1 MRNHLVSALGSAL
14 SLAGLAGQAPP
25 FEVARYEVSLRVELD
40 GRLVRGSATATIT
53 ALDVPVARASF
64 ALNEALEVRSVLR
77 DDAPA
82 RFELGE
88 RLGEG
93 RTIAVALEPALAPGQ
108 SCRLGFEY
116 AGQGQDPDPQG
127 ADWMGIL
134 LVRPDEVRMSHQAQ
148 WYPVVP
154 RDERARSKLAAP
166 MDLGLDLPAGWESLG
181 PGELRKIEKQKGREV
196 HRWSSARPVHAS
208 ILAGRFDARI
218 AKRGQLA
225 VRVLA
230 FPEHAAGAKAWGE
243 DALESLA
250 ALSELYGKL
259 DIATY
264 GIGEMRVRN
273 RSKSYNY
280 EADGFSV
287 YDGVLFDGRAPDA
300 RKIAHEVAHLWFGG
314 VVDAA
319 GAGERFLTEGLA
331 EFAAWTALEA
341 RMGEAAGVT
350 AAGEGTTRYF
360 SSPGPE
366 HSLAEADFSSPR
378 YSQVVYSKGAF
389 AVRSLRA
396 WIGAE
401 ALAAGLRAYLAAA
414 QEHGGAAGL
423 DGFLSAMRTPGG
435 PDVDAWAED
444 WLRRPGTPRYS
455 VQLSGER
462 SGTLV
467 QTGDLYRNPVELELR
482 LPGKKTRLFTVRPTQ
497 LVQPWEADVP
507 GKIEAVAID
516 PRAWVLFERP
526 R

>member
-1 MRNHLVSALGSAL
+1 MLNHVVSALGSAL
-14 SLAGLAGQAPP
+14 LLAGLAGQEPP
-25 FEVARYEVSLRVELD
+25 FEVARYEISLRVELD
-40 GRLVRGSATATIT
+40 GRLVQGSATATIT
-53 ALDVPVARASF
+53 ALDSPVASAGF
-64 ALNEALEVRSVLR
+64 ALNEALELRSVRL

-82 RFELGE
+82 RFERGE

-93 RTIAVALEPALAPGQ
+93 RAIAVALEPALEPGR
-108 SCRLGFEY
+108 SCRLKFEY
-116 AGQGQDPDPQG
+116 GGQGQDPDAQG

-134 LVRPDEVRMSHQAQ
+134 LVRQDEVRMSHQAQ

-166 MDLGLDLPAGWESLG
+166 MELDLDLPAGWESLG
-181 PGELRKIEKQKGREV
+181 PGELRKVEKQKAREV
-196 HRWSSARPVHAS
+196 HHWSSARPVQAS
-208 ILAGRFDARI
+208 ILAGRFEART
-218 AKRGQLA
+218 AKRGKLA

-250 ALSELYGKL
+250 ALSELYGRL

-314 VVDAA
+314 AVDAA

-341 RMGEAAGVT
+341 RKGEAAGI
-350 AAGEGTTRYF
+350 AAASEGMTRYF

-378 YSQVVYSKGAF
+378 YSQVVYAKGSF
-389 AVRSLRA
+389 AVRTLRA

-401 ALAAGLRAYLAAA
+401 AFSAGLRAYLAAA

-435 PDVDAWAED
+435 PDVDAWAAD
-444 WLRRPGTPRYS
+444 WLRRPGTPRYT

-467 QTGDLYRNPVELELR
+467 QTGELYRNPVELELR
-482 LPGKKTRLFTVRPTQ
+482 LGGKKSQLLTVHPTQ
-497 LVQPWEADVP
+497 LVQPWDAEVS
-507 GKIEAVAID
+507 GKIESVSID
-516 PRAWVLFERP
+516 PRARILFERP